1 MYKSEVITHHDE
13 FNIIDVIQEKQ
24 LTRQKSPFLGL
35 VRIFENNVVNTDETA
50 DGWLTNMT
58 IATGREFAAQSLF
71 KKTSPNSLFG
81 DISSYKVNAF
91 GVGSGGSIIDVNN
104 NITLLGPQLCDIGL
118 YSPVSINSQCLA
130 VNDNNNVIKNNV
142 VKFIESVGPGNIPG
156 TIEYEISSS
165 VDFSTCNLNY
175 YTVVKSTCVLDHQEP
190 SFLNTGENVKIDE
203 AMLYLTSP
211 TNTNP
216 RPFAHICFA
225 PKFIELETVF
235 KIEWYVIF

>member
-1 MYKSEVITHHDE
+1 MQNVKKIEHYDE
-13 FNIIDVIQEKQ
+13 FNIIDLINKKKE
-24 LTRQKSPFLGL
+24 KSPILGL
-35 VRIFENNVVNTDETA
+35 VRIFENDKLNIDESP

-71 KKTSPNSLFG
+71 KKSSPSSLFG
-81 DISSYKVNAF
+81 DITNYKVNAF

-104 NITLLGPQLCDIGL
+104 NITLLGPSLCDIGL
-118 YSPVSINSQCLA
+118 YNPISINSQCLS
-130 VNDNNNVIKNNV
+130 VNDNNNIVKNNV
-142 VKFIESVGPGNIPG
+142 VKLIESSGPGNIPG
-156 TIEYEISSS
+156 TIEYEISNS
-165 VDFSTCNLNY
+165 VDFAQCNLNY
-175 YTVVKSTCVLDHQEP
+175 YTVVKSTCVIDHQEP

-225 PKFIELETVF
+225 PKFIELETIF
-235 KIEWYVIF
+235 KIEWYVLF

>member
-1 MYKSEVITHHDE
+1 MYKTDVIKHYDE

-24 LTRQKSPFLGL
+24 LAKPFIGL
-35 VRIFENNVVNTDETA
+35 VRIFENNILNTDQTP

-71 KKTSPNSLFG
+71 KKSSPSSLFG
-81 DISSYKVNAF
+81 DISNYKIDAF

-104 NITLLGPQLCDIGL
+104 NITLLGPQLKDIGL
-118 YSPVSINSQCLA
+118 YSPISINSQCLS
-130 VNDNNNVIKNNV
+130 VNDNSGVVKNNV
-142 VKFIESVGPGNIPG
+142 VKFIESVGPGNLQG
-156 TIEYEISSS
+156 TIEYEVSSS
-165 VDFSTCNLNY
+165 ADFANVDRTY
-175 YTVVKSTCVLDHQEP
+175 YTVVKSTCVIDHQEP
-190 SFLNTGENVKIDE
+190 SFLNTGENVKMDE